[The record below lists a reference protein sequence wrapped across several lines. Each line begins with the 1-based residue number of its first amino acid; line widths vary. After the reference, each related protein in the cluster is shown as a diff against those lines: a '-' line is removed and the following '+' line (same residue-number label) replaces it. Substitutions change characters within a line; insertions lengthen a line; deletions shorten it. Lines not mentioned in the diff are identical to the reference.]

1 MKNIFLSL
9 FFIFST
15 ILLFGQQPSVSISC
29 NSTNCFNPDPCG
41 TAASYHATI
50 NDGGFGG
57 SNYTRE
63 IKWVPTGDYS
73 NTSGQGTTDF
83 TKGWLNTPNAQSITV
98 TVIYTNSTTG
108 GTTNATNNKGVTVKY
123 LSSITSMSVSGGV
136 TANPSNGGSVSVPCG
151 SQSLTISVPTLTTNP
166 SSGVIYTWSLPSG
179 WSGSSTSNSISVN
192 TSTGDG
198 GIISQLAH
206 HM

>member
-83 TKGWLNTPNAQSITV
+83 TKGWLNT
-98 TVIYTNSTTG
+98 
-108 GTTNATNNKGVTVKY
+108 
-123 LSSITSMSVSGGV
+123 
-136 TANPSNGGSVSVPCG
+136 
-151 SQSLTISVPTLTTNP
+151 
-166 SSGVIYTWSLPSG
+166 
-179 WSGSSTSNSISVN
+179 
-192 TSTGDG
+192 
-198 GIISQLAH
+198 QLAH